1 MKFRTALFL
10 FILSIAA
17 SFSAWALNNCPSGQS
32 WDRGLNRC
40 ADREVLTDT
49 NINAGL
55 NSGVGVNTGRDKMS
69 PNLNTSIN
77 TSISNELAAST
88 GTSST

>member
-1 MKFRTALFL
+1 MKIQTFVFILF
-10 FILSIAA
+10 LSIA
-17 SFSAWALNNCPSGQS
+17 SSVSAWAMKDCPSGQT

-40 ADREVLTDT
+40 SDMDINTDT
-49 NINAGL
+49 SINSGL

-77 TSISNELAAST
+77 TSVANELAAST